1 MSALPA
7 HMAGTSARQRD
18 TRSAKQRVGAG
29 TRRPGAR
36 DAVTPAPHR
45 GSPGISGAWTTI
57 RVEMHDAPLP
67 DLILYVREGCHLC
80 AEARISI
87 TLLLSERA
95 STGRPTPRLVERDIE
110 SDPAWQRAYFATIP
124 VIELGDRRVELV
136 TSVAKMRRLLTD
148 VLGA

>member
-1 MSALPA
+1 
-7 HMAGTSARQRD
+7 MARTAARQWETAATRPPAARPPPATPRARRD
-18 TRSAKQRVGAG
+18 
-29 TRRPGAR
+29 PGYF
-36 DAVTPAPHR
+36 
-45 GSPGISGAWTTI
+45 GAWTTI

-80 AEARISI
+80 AEARTSI

-110 SDPAWQRAYFATIP
+110 TDPAWQRAYFTSIP

-136 TSVAKMRRLLTD
+136 TSVAKMHRLLTD